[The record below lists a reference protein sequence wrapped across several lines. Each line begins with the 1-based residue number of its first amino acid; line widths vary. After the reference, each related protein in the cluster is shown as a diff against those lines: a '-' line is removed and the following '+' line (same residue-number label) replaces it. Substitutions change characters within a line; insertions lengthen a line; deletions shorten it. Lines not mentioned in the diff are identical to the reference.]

1 MGLAPT
7 AVPPPCRRPAHP
19 QGPLARIALLAGC
32 GAEGCTEAVML
43 VHGFMN
49 RADGRACTRRLATAT
64 AQRIR
69 AGGKIMEVATL
80 RITRAGRKGVGRGL
94 MGDPISGPALAML

>member
-1 MGLAPT
+1 MRPQ
-7 AVPPPCRRPAHP
+7 PCRRHADARPILKAH
-19 QGPLARIALLAGC
+19 QRAIALLAGC